1 MIGSSIWGALALTS
15 FGVNIWQF
23 VVACFTPV
31 HRRPASAAHTPGV
44 TILKPLKGRDGRSR
58 QCLRSWFTL
67 RYLGPI
73 QLLFGVKD
81 ADDPIV
87 EIIRELKVEFPE
99 VDAQVVVCPESL
111 GPNAKV
117 STLMQLEPLIKYA
130 LVVVSDADVQVP
142 YDYLT
147 AATWWF
153 RESDVGLV
161 SNLYCLANP
170 STFAM
175 YWEATVVNS
184 DFWCQVMQ
192 ARQLG
197 QVKFALGAVMMVRR
211 EMLERIG
218 GFSSIVEYLADDYQ
232 LGRRI
237 SQLPAR
243 VEISPLVVECWEGRG
258 SWSHVWGHQLRWA
271 RTIRVCQPIPYF
283 FSIITAVSWWAMLWL
298 FIGDGSPLMVA
309 AILGLR
315 VLMAT
320 IQSFRLKSYKNRYN
334 PVLIGLMAPLK
345 DILSTVIWL
354 LAFGGGKVKWRG
366 RTFRVGSNGRMVAI

>member
-1 MIGSSIWGALALTS
+1 MLWGALALCS
-15 FGVNIWQF
+15 VGVNVWQF
-23 VVACFTPV
+23 IVACLTPV
-31 HRRPASAAHTPGV
+31 HRRPVSASHTPGV
-44 TILKPLKGRDGRSR
+44 TILKPLKGREGRSR

-67 RYLGPI
+67 RYPGPI

-81 ADDPIV
+81 ANDPV
-87 EIIRELKVEFPE
+87 LEIIRELKVEFPE
-99 VDAQVVVCPESL
+99 LDARCVVCPESL

-117 STLMQLEPLIKYA
+117 STLIQLEPLIEHS

-147 AATWWF
+147 SATWWF
-153 RESDVGLV
+153 READMGLV

-184 DFWCQVMQ
+184 DFWSQVMQ

-197 QVKFALGAVMMVRR
+197 RVKFALGAAMMVRL
-211 EMLERIG
+211 EMLQRIG
-218 GFSSIVEYLADDYQ
+218 GFASIVEYLADDYQ

-237 SQLPAR
+237 AQLPAR

-258 SWSHVWGHQLRWA
+258 GWGYIWGHQLRWA
-271 RTIRVCQPIPYF
+271 RTIRVCQPISYF
-283 FSIITAVSWWAMLWL
+283 FSIITAVSLWALLWL
-298 FIGDGSPLMVA
+298 FLGDGSPLLVA
-309 AILGLR
+309 PILILR
-315 VLMAT
+315 VIMAT
-320 IQSFRLKSYKNRYN
+320 IQSYRLKSYKCTYN

-354 LAFGGGKVKWRG
+354 LAFSRGKVNWRG
-366 RTFRVGSNGRMVAI
+366 RKFRVGANGRMVASQSL